1 MDTTRPEVTGR
12 RAPVELTSRS
22 AFTVAEFCTAHRI
35 SKGMLYKMWKAGAG
49 PRWMSVGSK
58 RIISCEAAA
67 DWRRQCEAEAEAG
80 ETA

>member
-1 MDTTRPEVTGR
+1 
-12 RAPVELTSRS
+12 
-22 AFTVAEFCTAHRI
+22 
-35 SKGMLYKMWKAGAG
+35 MW
-49 PRWMSVGSK
+49 VGSK